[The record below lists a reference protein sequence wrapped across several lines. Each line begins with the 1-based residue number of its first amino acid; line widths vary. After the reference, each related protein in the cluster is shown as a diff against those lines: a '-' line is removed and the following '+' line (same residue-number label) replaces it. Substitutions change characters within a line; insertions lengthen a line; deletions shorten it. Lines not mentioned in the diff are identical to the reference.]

1 MGLSDVLNIGQSA
14 LAAAQIGLQVTGNNI
29 ANASTPGYN
38 RETVIQAESTP
49 QGFGYGFLGSGV
61 SVSTVQRMYSS
72 FTTQQTNSA
81 QANSSGLT
89 TYYNQMQQIDNMLG
103 DTTSGLSPD
112 MQSFFSGV
120 QTVAANPSLL
130 SSRQAMLSD
139 AQTMA
144 SQFQGMGAQLDQ
156 MNQSINTQ
164 IQTSVGS
171 INSIA
176 AQIAQ
181 LNGAIADAQS
191 STQQQPPN
199 ALLDQRDQLVS
210 QLNQQVAAT
219 VVQDGNGNYNIYIGN
234 GQALVT
240 GQASYQLST
249 AQSAL
254 NPTQLAVAYTA
265 NGKTATLPD
274 SALSGGQLG
283 GVLSFRDQSLNSAQN
298 QLGLLAIGLGTAFN
312 NQQAL
317 GLDLNGNP
325 GKALF
330 TVATPQVSS
339 ASTNLGTGAVTASIS
354 NPSQLT
360 AQDYQL
366 TYNSGTYS
374 LSAVNGSQVA
384 SFTSFPQTI
393 DGVTLNMTGTPQNG
407 DTFLIR
413 PTANGADGFSV
424 ALTDPAGIAAAAP
437 ILTSTVADS
446 PIMSAATATNTG
458 TGQIGSVALGNNP
471 TSPLSSPVTLTY
483 NSTGN
488 TLTGFPANQPVT
500 VTTPTGTTTSFAAG
514 TPVTYTSGST
524 ISFQGISFTVSG
536 VPNNGDTFTLS
547 NGGTGQISPGT
558 VNSSYLSSPLAT
570 PVTLTYNGSTGNLSG
585 FPAADPVTVTAGGTS
600 TTYPAGTAVPY
611 TSGASISFGGMSFTI
626 SGTLVNN
633 DTFTVSPNVNATG
646 DNRNA
651 LLMGQL
657 QTSKALYG
665 GTSTFAAGYAE
676 LVSSVA
682 SKTSELNVT
691 STSETN
697 VLKGLQQ
704 TQQSTSGVNLD
715 QEATNLLQ
723 YQQAYQAAGKLMQ
736 IASQLFNTLLNV
748 SA

>member
-38 RETVIQAESTP
+38 RETVVQAESTS

-61 SVSTVQRMYSS
+61 NVATVQRMYSS
-72 FTTQQTNSA
+72 FATQQVNSA
-81 QANSSGLT
+81 QANSSGLS
-89 TYYNQMQQIDNMLG
+89 TYYSQMQQIDNMLG

-120 QTVAANPSLL
+120 QTMAANPSSLA
-130 SSRQAMLSD
+130 SRQAMLAD
-139 AQTMA
+139 AQTLV

-156 MNQSINTQ
+156 MNQSVNTQ
-164 IQTSVGS
+164 IQTSIGS

-181 LNGAIADAQS
+181 LNGAIAAAQTS
-191 STQQQPPN
+191 PQQPPN
-199 ALLDQRDQLVS
+199 TLLDQRDQLVN

-219 VVQDGNGNYNIYIGN
+219 VVQDGNGNDNVYIGN
-234 GQALVT
+234 GQALVI
-240 GQASYQLST
+240 GQSSYQLST

-254 NPTQLAVAYTA
+254 DPTQLAVAYTA

-274 SALSGGQLG
+274 SALTGGQLG
-283 GVLSFRDQSLNSAQN
+283 GVLSFRDLSLNSAQN
-298 QLGLLAIGLGTAFN
+298 QLGLLAIGMGNAFN

-317 GLDLNGNP
+317 GLDLNGKP
-325 GKALF
+325 GAPMF
-330 TVATPQVSS
+330 TVAVPQVSA

-354 NPSQLT
+354 DPSQLT

-366 TYNSGTYS
+366 TYDSGTYT
-374 LSAVNGSQVA
+374 LSAVNGSKVA

-393 DGVTLNMTGTPQNG
+393 DGLTINLTGTPQNG

-413 PTANGADGFSV
+413 PTANGADAMSL

-446 PIMSAATATNTG
+446 PVMSAATATNTG
-458 TGQIGSVALGNNP
+458 TGQISSVALGNNP
-471 TSPLSSPVTLTY
+471 TSPLSATVTLTY

-500 VTTPTGTTTSFAAG
+500 VTTPDGTTTSFAAG

-524 ISFQGISFTVSG
+524 ISFQGLSFTVSG
-536 VPNNGDTFTLS
+536 TPANGDTFTLS

-558 VNSSYLSSPLAT
+558 VSSAYTASPLAS
-570 PVTLTYNGSTGNLSG
+570 PVTLTYNGTTGNLTG
-585 FPAADPVTVTAGGTS
+585 FPAADAVTVTVGGSS
-600 TTYPAGTAVPY
+600 TTYPAGTPVPY
-611 TSGASISFGGMSFTI
+611 TAGASISFGGMSFTI
-626 SGTLVNN
+626 NGTLINN
-633 DTFTVSPNVNATG
+633 DTFTIAPNTNATG

-657 QTSKALYG
+657 QNSKTLYG
-665 GTSTFAAGYAE
+665 GTSTFAGGYAE

-691 STSETN
+691 STSEN
-697 VLKGLQQ
+697 NALKGLQQ
-704 TQQSTSGVNLD
+704 TQQSVSGVNLD